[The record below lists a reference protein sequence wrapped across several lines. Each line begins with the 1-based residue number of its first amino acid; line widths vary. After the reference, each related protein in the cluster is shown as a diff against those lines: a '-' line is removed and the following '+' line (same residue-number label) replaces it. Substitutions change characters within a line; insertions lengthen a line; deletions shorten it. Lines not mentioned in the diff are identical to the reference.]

1 MSAVPD
7 VLLTLLGLPSLAV
20 GGRLVTPPL
29 GAKELGL
36 LAFLALRGR
45 SHAREELAGLLWGES
60 PEAEARASLR
70 QALKHIRERVGEVIL
85 ASRERIELAR
95 PIECDVLQFRLAVHT
110 DPRRA
115 AAYDVSRFLAG
126 FSVRHAPR
134 FDEWLAAT
142 RQALVHEY
150 EHLLGDL
157 ARHALAHGRWREAT
171 EFADHWLVCDPLSDE
186 AARMSIEA
194 RYLAGDRGAALARF
208 RDYAAI
214 LKREAGCEAS
224 RALLGLV
231 RRVESDTS
239 ATAPRPAITD
249 EWPLNAPT
257 FDSSLL
263 GREAEWSVL
272 ARSWKAARRGGGAIV
287 LIEGEAGVGKT
298 RLAGDLLRWVVAD
311 GGFALRGRSGDVRAG
326 FPFASAVEVLRNM
339 LAAPGLAGAAPE
351 WLAELSRLLPELRH
365 RFPALPGPSHHADE
379 TEGSRLFEAA
389 AQVLLSLSAES
400 PIVVLLDDLQW
411 FDAESCNLFRYII
424 RRLEGTPVLW
434 LLSVTLG
441 ELEREAPSA
450 RFLRVLR
457 AKSAVQTLSLAP
469 LTGSQVEQMVAE
481 MGPASA
487 PDLVRRLAGQVHAA
501 TAGNPFYILELL
513 KTLFSRGLLTMAE
526 GTGAWLAVAELDQED
541 FELPLPQNIQDVIA
555 ERIERLP
562 ERMRE
567 ILITIAVSGAGCRP
581 GVLSHV
587 HGISRLYGASLGDAL
602 AERRLVVARDGTYRC
617 AHRIIEQVVREHLT
631 DSRRRELHR
640 ILAEAMEAATAP
652 QDTRKMAAEIARH
665 ADLGGHVELA
675 YRQALLASEEACTR
689 RAYAEALAWLDLA
702 ASSAQPGAETDTVN
716 RLTAEIVE
724 VAAGVV
730 ATPAGVTSPGLSGQ
744 RLPDGW

>member
-1 MSAVPD
+1 MFPVPD

-36 LAFLALRGR
+36 LAFLALEGR

-70 QALKHIRERVGEVIL
+70 QALKHIRERAGEVIL
-85 ASRERIELAR
+85 ASRERIELAG

-115 AAYDVSRFLAG
+115 AAYEVSRFLAG

-134 FDEWLAAT
+134 FDEWLAAN

-194 RYLAGDRGAALARF
+194 RYLEGDRGAALARF
-208 RDYAAI
+208 REYAAT
-214 LKREAGCEAS
+214 LKREAGCEPS

-311 GGFALRGRSGDVRAG
+311 GGIALRGRSGDVRAG
-326 FPFASAVEVLRNM
+326 FPFASAVEVLRDM

-365 RFPALPGPSHHADE
+365 RFPALPGPSHADE

-411 FDAESCNLFRYII
+411 FDAESCNMFRYLI

-526 GTGAWLAVAELDQED
+526 GTGAWLAVAELDRED

-562 ERMRE
+562 ERMRD

-587 HGISRLYGASLGDAL
+587 HGISRLYAASLGDAL
-602 AERRLVVARDGTYRC
+602 ADRRLVVAHGDTYRC
-617 AHRIIEQVVREHLT
+617 AHRIIEQVVREPLT
-631 DSRRRELHR
+631 DSRRCELHR

-652 QDTRKMAAEIARH
+652 QDTRKVAAEIARH

-675 YRQALLASEEACTR
+675 YGQALLASEEACAR

-730 ATPAGVTSPGLSGQ
+730 ATPAGVASPGLSGQ

>member
-1 MSAVPD
+1 VP
-7 VLLTLLGLPSLAV
+7 
-20 GGRLVTPPL
+20 R
-29 GAKELGL
+29 
-36 LAFLALRGR
+36 
-45 SHAREELAGLLWGES
+45 
-60 PEAEARASLR
+60 
-70 QALKHIRERVGEVIL
+70 
-85 ASRERIELAR
+85 
-95 PIECDVLQFRLAVHT
+95 C
-110 DPRRA
+110 
-115 AAYDVSRFLAG
+115 LAG
-126 FSVRHAPR
+126 FSIRHAPR

-142 RQALVHEY
+142 RQSLVNEY

-171 EFADHWLVCDPLSDE
+171 EFADRWLACDPLSDE

-208 RDYAAI
+208 REYAAT
-214 LKREAGCEAS
+214 LKREAGCEPS
-224 RALLGLV
+224 RTLLGLV

-272 ARSWKAARRGGGAIV
+272 ARSWKAARRGRGAIV
-287 LIEGEAGVGKT
+287 LIEGETGVGKT

-311 GGFALRGRSGDVRAG
+311 GGIALRGRSGDVRAG
-326 FPFASAVEVLRNM
+326 FPFASAVEVLRDM

-365 RFPALPGPSHHADE
+365 RFPALPGASHADE

-411 FDAESCNLFRYII
+411 FDTESCNLFRYLI
-424 RRLEGTPVLW
+424 RRLEGAPVLW

-487 PDLVRRLAGQVHAA
+487 PDLVRRLAGQIHAA

-526 GTGAWLAVAELDQED
+526 GTGAWLAVAELDRED

-562 ERMRE
+562 ERMRD

-587 HGISRLYGASLGDAL
+587 HGISRLYAASLGDAL

-617 AHRIIEQVVREHLT
+617 AHRIIGQVVREHLT

-652 QDTRKMAAEIARH
+652 QDTRKVAAEIARH

-689 RAYAEALAWLDLA
+689 RAYTEALAWLDLA
-702 ASSAQPGAETDTVN
+702 ASSAQRGAETDTVN

-724 VAAGVV
+724 IAPGVV
-730 ATPAGVTSPGLSGQ
+730 ATSAG
-744 RLPDGW
+744 